1 MRPEPLEDW
10 RTLGQ
15 LALLCQCGRTVEL
28 KRFGC
33 CRSCYDRRQH
43 SLRFFGG
50 LRERV
55 IRRDGF
61 RCRACGANSR
71 LLVHHRA
78 TDNEEPTLITLCIQC
93 HVRVHRWRWF
103 RHKVSSTLVQLWS
116 ELHAGAPLQL
126 QLPLAPA
133 FEARGQVGNLRE
145 RQYRRLESPQSN
157 LALGTK
163 PAEQLFGCAE
173 YLVGQDDRLGLADG
187 A

>member
-1 MRPEPLEDW
+1 MRLELLEDW
-10 RTLGQ
+10 RTVGQ
-15 LALLCQCGRTVEL
+15 LALLCQCGKAVEL

-55 IRRDGF
+55 VRRDGF

-78 TDNEEPTLITLCIQC
+78 TDNEEHTLITLCIRC

-126 QLPLAPA
+126 QLPLGTATETRRQEENPKD
-133 FEARGQVGNLRE
+133 G
-145 RQYRRLESPQSN
+145 QYRLVESPQPN
-157 LALGTK
+157 LVLGEK
-163 PAEQLFGCAE
+163 PSERLFACVE
-173 YLVGQDDRLGLADG
+173 SHVGQIRLLC
-187 A
+187 